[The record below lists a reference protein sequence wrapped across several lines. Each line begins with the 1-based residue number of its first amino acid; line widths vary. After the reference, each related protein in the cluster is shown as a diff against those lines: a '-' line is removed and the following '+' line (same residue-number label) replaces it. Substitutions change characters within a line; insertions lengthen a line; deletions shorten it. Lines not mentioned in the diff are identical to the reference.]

1 MKKFLERQKLLKLAP
16 EEIENLNRPIASK
29 EIELIISKHSMNK
42 SLGPDDFT
50 GEFHQTFKEELT
62 PILHKFSPQTE
73 EERRLSHSFY

>member
-29 EIELIISKHSMNK
+29 EIELIILKHPMNK

-50 GEFHQTFKEELT
+50 GEFYQTFKEELT
-62 PILHKFSPQTE
+62 PILRKLSPKTE
-73 EERRLSHSFY
+73 EERILSHSFY